1 MHKITINAFLI
12 LEVKLKNSLH
22 PVQNWANC
30 CKHCLT
36 WFGMN
41 DMALIDF
48 RANRQSEPMEP
59 PKQYKKENSDTFKLY
74 KL

>member
-1 MHKITINAFLI
+1 
-12 LEVKLKNSLH
+12 
-22 PVQNWANC
+22 
-30 CKHCLT
+30 
-36 WFGMN
+36 MN